1 MQWAATSDEDTQV
14 QRRHWDVVIVG
25 AGPAGLSAALVLGRC
40 RRNVLVCDDGAPRNA
55 AAREL
60 HAFITRDGTPPARLR
75 SLARRELDQYPG
87 VRLQDGRVR
96 RVRKHDR
103 SFTLELDGGARCSAR
118 KLLLATGVSD
128 DLPRLDGFERF
139 YGRSAHLCPYCDGW
153 ESRDEPIAV
162 YGKRARAFE
171 MARSMTAFSGDIVVV
186 SNGASGLQAGQ
197 KRQLARNGIRLV
209 EDRIARLLGRRGQLE
224 AIEFVDGSRLPRRR
238 LFFDTPSHAR
248 SELPRQLGCR
258 IRSDGSVH
266 CSGYEATDVPG
277 VFVAGNVAGDVQLA
291 IFAAAEGAKAAFGI
305 NRSLTREDFERRA
318 TGRRIVE
325 HPTAEPGE

>member
-1 MQWAATSDEDTQV
+1 MD
-14 QRRHWDVVIVG
+14 RRHWDVAIVG

-40 RRNVLVCDDGAPRNA
+40 RRNVLLCDDGAPRNA

-60 HAFITRDGTPPARLR
+60 HAFMTRDGTPPARLR
-75 SLARRELDQYPG
+75 SLARTELRRYPSVRPRE
-87 VRLQDGRVR
+87 GRVVRAR
-96 RVRKHDR
+96 RRGRGFAV
-103 SFTLELDGGARCSAR
+103 ELAGGAEYTAR
-118 KLLLATGVSD
+118 KLLLATGVTD
-128 DLPRLDGFERF
+128 ELPRLAGFERF
-139 YGRSAHLCPYCDGW
+139 YGRSVHLCPYCDGW

-171 MARSMTAFSGDIVVV
+171 MARSMTAFSTDIVVV
-186 SNGASGLQAGQ
+186 SNGASGLQSAQ
-197 KRQLARNGIRLV
+197 KRQLARNRIRLV
-209 EDRIARLLGRRGQLE
+209 EGRIARLVGRGGQLQ
-224 AIEFVDGSRLPRRR
+224 AIEFTDGTRLPRRR

-248 SELPRQLGCR
+248 SELPRQLGCS
-258 IRSDGSVH
+258 IREDGSVH

-277 VFVAGNVAGDVQLA
+277 VFVAGNVVGDVQLA

-325 HPTAEPGE
+325 HPTRGPAD